1 MKKQYALWAFLALML
16 SGCIIYT
23 FVDLGPWDFED
34 DTSLPYGFST
44 STVNPWAIDTNVG
57 ADYTD
62 QSLRSASPAQYGTST
77 LTLTIDGGLDSGK
90 DLHFWVRVDAGYSD
104 TLEFSINGVDQDS
117 WDGYDSDWNEV
128 NVWDSDYYDD
138 EGPNVL
144 KWVYTRNSDLTSGEN
159 RAWIDLVEIDG

>member
-1 MKKQYALWAFLALML
+1 MKKRYALWALLPLML

-23 FVDLGPWDFED
+23 FLDLGPWDFED

-44 STVNPWAIDTNVG
+44 SLGNPWTIDTTDG
-57 ADYTD
+57 ADDTD
-62 QSLRSASPAQYGTST
+62 QSLQSASPALGTSSE
-77 LTLTIDGGLDSGK
+77 LTLTIDGGLDGGK
-90 DLHFWVRVDAGYSD
+90 DLHFWVKVDAGYSD

-117 WDGYDSDWNEV
+117 WNGYDAYWNEI
-128 NVWDSDYYDD
+128 NVFDSDYYDD